1 MLSILD
7 AIVLLMFINVCNAK
21 YWLQKTVWIVY
32 MAKLE
37 KNEHTFIYLFIY
49 MKYSVSHFQVSLVS
63 ENVALACTALESNTV
78 SVACSV
84 DSCSPWWQQWISQV
98 RLQ

>member
-1 MLSILD
+1 
-7 AIVLLMFINVCNAK
+7 
-21 YWLQKTVWIVY
+21 

-37 KNEHTFIYLFIY
+37 KKINTHLFIY
-49 MKYSVSHFQVSLVS
+49 MKYSVSYFQGSLVS

-84 DSCSPWWQQWISQV
+84 DSCSP
-98 RLQ
+98 